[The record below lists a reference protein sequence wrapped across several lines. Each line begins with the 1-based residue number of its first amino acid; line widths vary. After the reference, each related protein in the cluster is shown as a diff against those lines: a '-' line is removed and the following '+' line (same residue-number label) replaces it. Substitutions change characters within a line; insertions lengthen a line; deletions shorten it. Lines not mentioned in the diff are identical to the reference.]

1 MSRATVSDISCG
13 LNGSQ
18 GSRKGGGENYV
29 AQKHLRLWRREGA
42 TLMII
47 WRYSRKKGAFMKT
60 SACIPALATV
70 LLITAGPAQAQEASG
85 PPVDPDAAPLTVAL
99 GRAHGRERVSPYVK
113 MSVVAVSQKKKTT
126 RQQP

>member
-1 MSRATVSDISCG
+1 MRISDWSSDVCSSDLAANACSNDSGLFHFAPSPAAQSPDAVRACPAGDIGFSPDLFMSRATVSDISCG

-47 WRYSRKKGAFMKT
+47 WRDRK
-60 SACIPALATV
+60 S
-70 LLITAGPAQAQEASG
+70 
-85 PPVDPDAAPLTVAL
+85 
-99 GRAHGRERVSPYVK
+99 
-113 MSVVAVSQKKKTT
+113 T
-126 RQQP
+126 RLNSSH

>member
-70 LLITAGPAQAQEASG
+70 LLITAGTAQAQAAAG
-85 PPVDPDAAPLTVAL
+85 PRSEDTPSELPSLMRT
-99 GRAHGRERVSPYVK
+99 
-113 MSVVAVSQKKKTT
+113 
-126 RQQP
+126 